1 MTVLDILKD
10 RRAVR
15 NYSSQEVETDKII
28 RLLEAATW
36 APNDRLR
43 EPWHFYVIRGEAKH
57 RYEQIAKDYLQERFP
72 TKPNLIQDSLAV
84 LERTPL
90 VIVVT
95 ADVIPGDEAS
105 SEDNEYAAA
114 CAIHSMWLAA
124 NELGLGLVWRTR
136 GIGLVR
142 DERMHQFIGSPE
154 NKKVIG
160 TVFIGYPESEPAPTL
175 RIAAENKTT
184 WL

>member
-1 MTVLDILKD
+1 MSIIEALQS

-15 NYSSQEVETDKII
+15 SYLPQEIEEVKIKQ
-28 RLLEAATW
+28 LLQAATW

-43 EPWHFYVIRGEAKH
+43 EPWHFYVIRGEAKE
-57 RYEQIAKDYLQERFP
+57 RYEAMARAYLEERFRA
-72 TKPNLIQDSLAV
+72 KPHLVKESLSV

-90 VIVVT
+90 VITVT

-105 SEDNEYAAA
+105 SEDNEYAVA
-114 CAIHSMWLAA
+114 CAIHSMWLTAQ
-124 NELGLGLVWRTR
+124 ELGLGFVWRTR

-154 NKKVIG
+154 NKKIVG
-160 TVFIGYPESEPAPTL
+160 TVFIGYP
-175 RIAAENKTT
+175 AEQTASTHRTSHEQKTT

>member
-1 MTVLDILKD
+1 MSILDALQT

-15 NYSSQEVETDKII
+15 SYLPKQIEEDKIKQ
-28 RLLEAATW
+28 LLQAATW

-43 EPWHFYVIRGEAKH
+43 EPWHFYVIREDAKL
-57 RYEQIAKDYLQERFP
+57 RYETLAREYLEERFP
-72 TKPNLIQDSLAV
+72 TKPHLVKESLSV

-90 VIVVT
+90 VITVT

-105 SEDNEYAAA
+105 SEDNEYAVA

-124 NELGLGLVWRTR
+124 QEMGLGFVWRTR

-142 DERMHQFIGSPE
+142 DERMYRFLGSPE
-154 NKKVIG
+154 NKKIVG
-160 TVFIGYPESEPAPTL
+160 TLFIGYP
-175 RIAAENKTT
+175 AEQVPNTVRTSPDQKTT

>member
-1 MTVLDILKD
+1 MTILEMLKD

-15 NYSSQEVETDKII
+15 NYLPLEVETDKIYQ
-28 RLLEAATW
+28 LLEAATW

-43 EPWHFYVIRGEAKH
+43 EPWHFYIIRGETKLH
-57 RYEQIAKDYLQERFP
+57 YQEIAKDYLQERFP
-72 TKPNLIQDSLAV
+72 TKPNLIQESLIV
-84 LERTPL
+84 LEKTPL

-95 ADVIPGDEAS
+95 ADIIPGDEAS

-114 CAIHSMWLAA
+114 CAIHSMWLVAK
-124 NELGLGLVWRTR
+124 ELGLGLVWRTR

-142 DERMHQFIGSPE
+142 DERMYRFIGSPE

-160 TVFIGYPESEPAPTL
+160 TVFIGYPETEPNLTG
-175 RIAAENKTT
+175 RTKVEDKTT

>member
-1 MTVLDILKD
+1 MIVCVSLGIFMLS
-10 RRAVR
+10 A
-15 NYSSQEVETDKII
+15 
-28 RLLEAATW
+28 
-36 APNDRLR
+36 
-43 EPWHFYVIRGEAKH
+43 GEAKQ

-72 TKPNLIQDSLAV
+72 TKPNLILDSLAV
-84 LERTPL
+84 LEKTPL

-95 ADVIPGDEAS
+95 ADIIPGDEAS
-105 SEDNEYAAA
+105 SEDNEYAVA

-142 DERMHQFIGSPE
+142 DERMYQFIGSPE

-160 TVFIGYPESEPAPTL
+160 TVFIGYPETTTNPTV
-175 RIAAENKTT
+175 RIKAENKTT

>member
-1 MTVLDILKD
+1 MQAIELLTK

-15 NYSSQEVETDKII
+15 SVLPQAVEDDKIAA
-28 RLLEAATW
+28 LLEAATL

-43 EPWHFYVIRGEAKH
+43 EPWHFYVIRGEAKQS
-57 RYEQIAKDYLQERFP
+57 YETLARQFLEERFP
-72 TKPNLIQDSLAV
+72 TKPHLVKESLQV
-84 LERTPL
+84 LENTPL

-95 ADVIPGDEAS
+95 SDVIPGDEAS

-124 NELGLGLVWRTR
+124 ADLGLGLVWRTR

-142 DERMHQFIGSPE
+142 DERMLPFIGSPE
-154 NKKVIG
+154 NRKIVG
-160 TVFIGYPESEPAPTL
+160 TLFIGYPAGETPATARKPYSE
-175 RIAAENKTT
+175 KTT